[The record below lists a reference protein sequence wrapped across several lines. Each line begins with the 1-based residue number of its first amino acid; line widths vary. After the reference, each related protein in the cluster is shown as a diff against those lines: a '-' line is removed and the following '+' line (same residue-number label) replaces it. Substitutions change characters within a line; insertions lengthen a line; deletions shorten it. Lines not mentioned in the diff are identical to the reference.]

1 MQHKSKRISGAE
13 SFFLLITFILKWK
26 DQMSS
31 QGHVV
36 FFFFFLFPSNSC
48 LNCIAQVK

>member
-13 SFFLLITFILKWK
+13 SFFLVITFILKWK

-36 FFFFFLFPSNSC
+36 FFFFSFSLPTH
-48 LNCIAQVK
+48 A